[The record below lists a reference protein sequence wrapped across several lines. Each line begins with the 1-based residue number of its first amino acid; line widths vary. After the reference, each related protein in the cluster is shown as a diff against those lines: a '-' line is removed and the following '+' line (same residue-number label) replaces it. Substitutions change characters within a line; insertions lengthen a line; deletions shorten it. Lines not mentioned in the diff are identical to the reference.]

1 MCALVTGVQSCS
13 LPIYR
18 GRYGEKPLSGICG
31 ARDLRSSGSLPCP
44 MVYIRPPRLYGE
56 GDGEASGNPHCC
68 RAIRIEETGIDHV
81 KWLFGMQ
88 TVCQRQHGARD
99 VCGMKA
105 STQCR
110 NDRKAGAK
118 NGKTAPFLYLWQ
130 RCQGPISACA

>member
-1 MCALVTGVQSCS
+1 
-13 LPIYR
+13 
-18 GRYGEKPLSGICG
+18 
-31 ARDLRSSGSLPCP
+31 

-99 VCGMKA
+99 ACGMKA

-110 NDRKAGAK
+110 NDRRSEEH
-118 NGKTAPFLYLWQ
+118 TSELQSLMRTTYDVFLLKKHNTYNK
-130 RCQGPISACA
+130 

>member
-1 MCALVTGVQSCS
+1 
-13 LPIYR
+13 
-18 GRYGEKPLSGICG
+18 
-31 ARDLRSSGSLPCP
+31 

-56 GDGEASGNPHCC
+56 GDGEASGTPHCC
-68 RAIRIEETGIDHV
+68 RAIRIEATGIDHV

-118 NGKTAPFLYLWQ
+118 NGKTAPCLDRKSRRLNSSHSCAS
-130 RCQGPISACA
+130 RMRASAC